1 MSGFFDY
8 AVYPF
13 PIIVDPEPPCAR
25 RFTFDFN
32 QLLRIQ
38 HSQNPFGTHLMQAL
52 DKFLFTN
59 IWVYIKPVIT
69 YNRLLPWMHFYM
81 SHHPDKKVKISYI
94 PKRCIRKV
102 NPIEKCLL
110 IKAMDTLT
118 IQLKNRKAYKL
129 LKEMEELNLIKIIK
143 TPSSEKLSS
152 LRGKIKAPMND
163 RQIDKQLKSLNK
175 EWERISPDEILRQ
188 ARMMRKEVK
197 GSLSSEEIQDA
208 IDQGRS

>member
-1 MSGFFDY
+1 
-8 AVYPF
+8 
-13 PIIVDPEPPCAR
+13 
-25 RFTFDFN
+25 
-32 QLLRIQ
+32 
-38 HSQNPFGTHLMQAL
+38 
-52 DKFLFTN
+52 
-59 IWVYIKPVIT
+59 
-69 YNRLLPWMHFYM
+69 
-81 SHHPDKKVKISYI
+81 
-94 PKRCIRKV
+94 
-102 NPIEKCLL
+102 
-110 IKAMDTLT
+110 MDTLT

-129 LKEMEELNLIKIIK
+129 LKDMEELNLIKVIK

-152 LRGKIKAPMND
+152 LRGKIKTPMND

>member
-1 MSGFFDY
+1 
-8 AVYPF
+8 
-13 PIIVDPEPPCAR
+13 
-25 RFTFDFN
+25 
-32 QLLRIQ
+32 
-38 HSQNPFGTHLMQAL
+38 
-52 DKFLFTN
+52 
-59 IWVYIKPVIT
+59 
-69 YNRLLPWMHFYM
+69 
-81 SHHPDKKVKISYI
+81 
-94 PKRCIRKV
+94 
-102 NPIEKCLL
+102 
-110 IKAMDTLT
+110 MDTLT